1 MESMLYTVGVTYTFH
16 FVEDDSQMNHTESRH
31 PVGNQVQHQRKARQ
45 LTQEALGQQ
54 VGLTRQSIN
63 AIERG
68 RFVPSVQTALLLAR
82 ALDMRVDDLFWLD
95 DASHTTHE
103 GATE

>member
-1 MESMLYTVGVTYTFH
+1 
-16 FVEDDSQMNHTESRH
+16 VEDDSQMNHTESRN

-63 AIERG
+63 AIERR

-82 ALDMRVDDLFWLD
+82 ALDLRVDDLFWLGG
-95 DASHTTHE
+95 ASQPTNE

>member
-1 MESMLYTVGVTYTFH
+1 MTTSEP
-16 FVEDDSQMNHTESRH
+16 RP
-31 PVGNQVQHQRKARQ
+31 PVCNQVQQHRKARH

-68 RFVPSVQTALLLAR
+68 RFIPSVQTALLLAR
-82 ALDMRVDDLFWLD
+82 ALDTMVDDLFWLGD
-95 DASHTTHE
+95 TPHE
-103 GATE
+103 QVSKED

>member
-1 MESMLYTVGVTYTFH
+1 MSVSDQRDQRLSV
-16 FVEDDSQMNHTESRH
+16 N
-31 PVGNQVQHQRKARQ
+31 NQVQQRRKARQ

-68 RFVPSVQTALLLAR
+68 RFVPSVQTALLLAQ
-82 ALDMRVDDLFWLD
+82 ALETTVDALFWLGD
-95 DASHTTHE
+95 VPTTRKTDQE
-103 GATE
+103 DL